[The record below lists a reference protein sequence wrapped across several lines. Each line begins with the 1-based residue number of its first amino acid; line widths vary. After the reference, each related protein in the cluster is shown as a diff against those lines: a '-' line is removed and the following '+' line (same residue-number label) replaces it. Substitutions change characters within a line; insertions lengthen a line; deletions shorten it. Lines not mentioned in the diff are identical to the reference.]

1 MLKEKHPIPRW
12 SCQVV
17 KKDQG
22 FLSSF
27 EDTSH
32 YLVANYNGDRI
43 DVFVVKQDIT
53 ADLSV
58 TLDEQ
63 EEIKERANGSKLP
76 SLKTNNQTT

>member
-17 KKDQG
+17 KQDQG

-53 ADLSV
+53 SDLNAK
-58 TLDEQ
+58 LNEQ
-63 EEIKERANGSKLP
+63 EERHERTDRSKLP
-76 SLKTNNQTT
+76 SF